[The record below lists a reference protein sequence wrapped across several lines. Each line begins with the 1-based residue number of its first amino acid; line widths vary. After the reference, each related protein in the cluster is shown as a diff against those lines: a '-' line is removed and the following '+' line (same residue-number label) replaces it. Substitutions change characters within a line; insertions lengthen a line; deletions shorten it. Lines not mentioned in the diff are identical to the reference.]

1 MNIQRLFESKKVVYS
16 LEVFPPKK
24 TTSIETIYNTLYGL
38 RGLKPDFI
46 SVTYGAGG
54 STTQKNKTCEIASL
68 IKSEYQIEPVSHLTC
83 VGSTKQDIIEYLDRL
98 KAEGVQNILALRGDI
113 TPEND
118 VIDFK
123 YASDLVEFI
132 KKYDDS
138 FNISGACYPEGHCDA
153 ANIDEDIENL
163 KKKVDAGVTHLV
175 TQLFF
180 DNDNF
185 YRFMDKIEKKDTEL
199 AFQLGGTTV
208 FDGLPFQSAIDYIDW
223 YCDTYLGIDIYKGNM
238 KIYNVDL
245 SLKST
250 KVKVNGEKY
259 KQYKDKSCGI
269 VAKGVD
275 EEVLAKD
282 NIRQLDRRIYNFY
295 QAATEINSSYSEL
308 VSVGASDSNTYTFV
322 STPLV
327 IWYEGGME
335 TRMCNTFENQIELDS
350 NGKSFL
356 NTLFETITLGN
367 ASLPDNE

>member
-24 TTSIETIYNTLYGL
+24 TTSIDTIYNTLYGL

-123 YASDLVEFI
+123 YASDLVSFI

-138 FNISGACYPEGHCDA
+138 FNVSGACYPEGHCDA
-153 ANIDEDIENL
+153 ASIDEDIENL

-185 YRFMDKIEKKDTEL
+185 YRFMDKVEKAGIRVPIE
-199 AFQLGGTTV
+199 A
-208 FDGLPFQSAIDYIDW
+208 
-223 YCDTYLGIDIYKGNM
+223 GIM
-238 KIYNVDL
+238 PV
-245 SLKST
+245 
-250 KVKVNGEKY
+250 
-259 KQYKDKSCGI
+259 
-269 VAKGVD
+269 
-275 EEVLAKD
+275 
-282 NIRQLDRRIYNFY
+282 
-295 QAATEINSSYSEL
+295 INK
-308 VSVGASDSNTYTFV
+308 
-322 STPLV
+322 
-327 IWYEGGME
+327 
-335 TRMCNTFENQIELDS
+335 NQIERTVSMCGASFPVKFSKMVNKYANDPVALKDAGIAFATEQIIDLINNDVRGIHLYTMNNVDTATRITNSIS
-350 NGKSFL
+350 N
-356 NTLFETITLGN
+356 II
-367 ASLPDNE
+367 ASCNK